1 MSTDKSNPQKT
12 ESEARSTGAQSP
24 TDAESLQ
31 DIRMSF
37 LDHLGELRRRVLYS
51 IVAVAI
57 AFGICWL
64 FVFDIFAFLQ
74 QPLILAAPEEHASNL
89 HQQDLAEVFFTLLK
103 TALLAAVFASSPV
116 ILYNIWKFVAP
127 GLYPNEKRA
136 VLPFIIM
143 GTVFFFLGASFCYYM
158 VIPLGYGFLFD
169 FSAEIADPVLMIES
183 YFALTIK
190 LLLAFGIV
198 FELPVATYFLSAI
211 GVLTHRH
218 LIKQWRI
225 AVVVAFLL
233 AAMLTP
239 PDVLTQVLLAGPM
252 IILYAFSIG
261 VAWVQTRRRERR
273 QARE

>member
-1 MSTDKSNPQKT
+1 MSND
-12 ESEARSTGAQSP
+12 ASTSAGAGEEQAL
-24 TDAESLQ
+24 DAENLQ

-37 LDHLGELRRRVLYS
+37 LEHLGELRRRVVFSL
-51 IVAVAI
+51 IAVFI

-64 FVFDIFAFLQ
+64 FVFEIFAFLQ
-74 QPLILAAPEEHASNL
+74 QPLLLAAPEEQSANL

-103 TALLAAVFASSPV
+103 TALLAAVFAASPV
-116 ILYNIWKFVAP
+116 VLYNIWKFVAP

-136 VLPFIIM
+136 VLPFIFM
-143 GTVFFFLGASFCYYM
+143 GTLFFFLGASFCYYL

-225 AVVVAFLL
+225 AVVVSFLL

-239 PDVLTQVLLAGPM
+239 PDVLTQMLLAGPM
-252 IILYAFSIG
+252 IILYAISIG
-261 VAWVQTRRRERR
+261 VAWFQTRRRERR
-273 QARE
+273 QPL